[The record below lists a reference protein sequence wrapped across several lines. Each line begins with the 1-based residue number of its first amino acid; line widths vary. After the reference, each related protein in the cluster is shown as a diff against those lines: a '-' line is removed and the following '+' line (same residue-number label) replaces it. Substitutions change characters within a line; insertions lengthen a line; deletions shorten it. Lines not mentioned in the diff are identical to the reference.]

1 MIRLDAA
8 LLREMG
14 LGELRTDLARLALST
29 IYSMLEIRVGS
40 KLAER
45 WSDEQLD
52 EFELFIEVGDD
63 DGAMTWLTRTA
74 PDYKDVVAVVFDEL
88 KAEIR
93 DDSADVMA
101 QVAALVAETPE
112 QTASHADPDS
122 Q

>member
-40 KLAER
+40 QLAER

-52 EFELFIEVGDD
+52 EFELFIEAGDN
-63 DGAMTWLTRTA
+63 DGAMTWLTRAA

-93 DDSADVMA
+93 HDSSDVMA
-101 QVAALVAETPE
+101 QVAALLAETPE
-112 QTASHADPDS
+112 QAASSTDTAP